1 MSFRDWLLDELDKRN
16 WKPAQLAREAGIT
29 KGALSHVLTQTRKPG
44 PFMCV
49 AISRALDIPVE
60 EVFRAAGLFDGI
72 PEKDSIPS
80 LAEWIKLFRNADEV
94 TRALMLENARKI
106 QQRED

>member
-1 MSFRDWLLDELDKRN
+1 MAILLDEQCIRGLIGMPD
-16 WKPAQLAREAGIT
+16 ALEA
-29 KGALSHVLTQTRKPG
+29 
-44 PFMCV
+44 
-49 AISRALDIPVE
+49 VE

-80 LAEWIKLFRNADEV
+80 LAEWIKLFRNADEA